1 MSHPTDESGIVPD
14 DHPLVR
20 PYIAP
25 SGHPPRSADPAR
37 PRTEPAGAPYPADA
51 PYPGSGSAPAH
62 PPAWHAQDPI
72 PTAPHA
78 PAPPTV
84 AAPVPAPVR
93 APAPVARER
102 AGRLPLVA
110 LALLGLAV
118 AGGLVYLTAGPE
130 PESPRVAPPSG
141 LSVPVLPARSPDV
154 GPDEDGSRPPAPAG
168 PAVPSASASASGAA
182 GRGADAPSTPPG
194 RGAAATAPASP
205 SRPPSASPGNG
216 TSGTLKPGDRG
227 SGVRALQERLHGQGF
242 TYVSTTGVYD
252 EQTRRG
258 VAQLQSDRSITG
270 DPRGIY
276 GPATR
281 AAFD

>member
-37 PRTEPAGAPYPADA
+37 PRTEPAGASYPAGAPYPADA

-62 PPAWHAQDPI
+62 TPAWHAQGPI

-141 LSVPVLPARSPDV
+141 LSVPVLPARSPDA
-154 GPDEDGSRPPAPAG
+154 GPDEDGSRPPAPVS
-168 PAVPSASASASGAA
+168 PAVPSASASAPGAA

-194 RGAAATAPASP
+194 RGRQPPPPRRRAGRRPRHPETAPP
-205 SRPPSASPGNG
+205 EP
-216 TSGTLKPGDRG
+216 
-227 SGVRALQERLHGQGF
+227 
-242 TYVSTTGVYD
+242 
-252 EQTRRG
+252 
-258 VAQLQSDRSITG
+258 
-270 DPRGIY
+270 
-276 GPATR
+276 
-281 AAFD
+281 